1 MYVLKF
7 LFLSGIFAGLL
18 SSSQVTGLF
27 DFNELTKPFESI
39 LNQTQFSAEKEN
51 IAAADIYIKVE
62 IGRNGGTNRK
72 GVPCQCPGVCFGVC
86 SVGVGFSRSAS
97 EGEVNAYLDFNDHL
111 NVARIYFSDE
121 IDSDEPSFYV
131 DEETLVN
138 LRGVSDSK
146 LNGVILEKGVY
157 PVIPHEGNIRINNM
171 ESRYTGYVDVNV
183 RRY

>member
-18 SSSQVTGLF
+18 STSQITGLF
-27 DFNELTKPFESI
+27 DLNELTRPFESI
-39 LNQTQFSAEKEN
+39 LNQSQVSTEMDNVAT
-51 IAAADIYIKVE
+51 ADIYIKVE

-97 EGEVNAYLDFNDHL
+97 ETEVNAYLDFKDHL

-121 IDSDEPSFYV
+121 LDNDELSFYI

-138 LRGVSDSK
+138 LKGITDSK
-146 LNGVILEKGVY
+146 LNGIILEKGVY
-157 PVIPHEGNIRINNM
+157 QVIPHEGNIRINTM

-183 RRY
+183 KRY